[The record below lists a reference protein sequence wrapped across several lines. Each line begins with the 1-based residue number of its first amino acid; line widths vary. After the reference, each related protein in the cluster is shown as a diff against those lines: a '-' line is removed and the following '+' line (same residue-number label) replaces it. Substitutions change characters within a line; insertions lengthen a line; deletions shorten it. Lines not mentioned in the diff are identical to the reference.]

1 MSETLAG
8 KNALI
13 TGASRGLGQ
22 EIARAMWR
30 HGANLLLVAQ
40 AETPLLELRD
50 QLLRNRAAGHVH
62 IVAADLMAENAVPT
76 IVETTRRVWD
86 RVDILV
92 NNAAILGPIGNAWE
106 NDWDEWQAT
115 LRVDLFSVVA
125 LCRAIVPWMI
135 EQGGGKIVNLSGGG
149 ATAPRARF
157 SAYATAKAALV
168 RFSETLAEEVKGSNI
183 EVNCVA
189 PGALNTDM
197 NRAVLQAGS
206 ERAGANEHARAV
218 ELAQNDNGISAQAA
232 DLCVF
237 FASSAADGISG
248 KLISAV
254 WDPWQEL
261 GDHKGELQT
270 SDIYTLRRIVPRD
283 RGKNWE

>member
-30 HGANLLLVAQ
+30 QGANLVLVAQ
-40 AETPLLELRD
+40 AETPLLEFRD
-50 QLLRNRAAGHVH
+50 QLLRNRTAGQVYV
-62 IVAADLMAENAVPT
+62 VAVDLTAENAASK
-76 IVETTRRVWD
+76 IVEAARRVWD
-86 RVDILV
+86 HLDILV
-92 NNAAILGPIGNAWE
+92 NNAAILGPIGNVWE

-115 LRVDLFSVVA
+115 LRVDLLAVVA
-125 LCRAIVPWMI
+125 LCRTIVPWMI
-135 EQGGGKIVNLSGGG
+135 ERGGGKIINVSGGG
-149 ATAPRARF
+149 ATAPRTRF

-183 EVNCVA
+183 QVNCIA

-197 NRAVLQAGS
+197 NRAVLRAGS
-206 ERAGANEHARAV
+206 EKAGTDEHARAV
-218 ELAQNDNGISAQAA
+218 ALAQNENGISTHAA
-232 DLCVF
+232 DLCAF
-237 FASSAADGISG
+237 LASSAADGISG

-254 WDPWQEL
+254 WDPWQKL
-261 GDHKGELQT
+261 GDHVEELQS